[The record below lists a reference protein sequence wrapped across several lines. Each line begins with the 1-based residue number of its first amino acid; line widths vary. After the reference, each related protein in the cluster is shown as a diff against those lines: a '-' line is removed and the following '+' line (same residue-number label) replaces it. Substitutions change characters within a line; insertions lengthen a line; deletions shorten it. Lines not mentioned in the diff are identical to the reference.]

1 LSLNLY
7 MIILRLYFVFNRNKL
22 DHNKL
27 LLDRNKLDHNKLL
40 LDCKKIEFSFF
51 SNLIINIY
59 N

>member
-1 LSLNLY
+1 